1 MKNLKWLFVASVMV
15 FSQSAWAF
23 TDAPA
28 FAQREKKFVEDVR
41 QWVDEMK
48 QYQEQIRLAKQ
59 KLKAVTGERNIDSV
73 VAELN
78 DLAGGFDRLKS
89 SFADTDAILD
99 RGFAALDK
107 KTRDIFRKRGIGK
120 VCKAQKQIEYK
131 NLCEAK
137 IALQIGN
144 LTEQENMLDELSKA
158 TKKLQKLSEQA
169 KNAKDL
175 KESTD
180 INNQISA
187 LVGSF
192 QLLNMRWKL
201 KQEQRESNQQLIEQK
216 NAEIVHKLAAGS
228 R

>member
-1 MKNLKWLFVASVMV
+1 
-15 FSQSAWAF
+15 
-23 TDAPA
+23 
-28 FAQREKKFVEDVR
+28 
-41 QWVDEMK
+41 
-48 QYQEQIRLAKQ
+48 
-59 KLKAVTGERNIDSV
+59 
-73 VAELN
+73 
-78 DLAGGFDRLKS
+78 
-89 SFADTDAILD
+89 
-99 RGFAALDK
+99 
-107 KTRDIFRKRGIGK
+107 
-120 VCKAQKQIEYK
+120 
-131 NLCEAK
+131 
-137 IALQIGN
+137 
-144 LTEQENMLDELSKA
+144 MLDELSKA